1 MSAADTQTIKSLA
14 GVTVPL
20 IEARNVTRIL
30 PGIVPTTLVRGID
43 LAIRKNEF
51 VAITGPSGSGKS
63 SLLYLLGLLDLPT
76 SGEVLIRGAETTAMA
91 EEDRA
96 YARLTMLG
104 FVFQFHFLLP
114 EFTVLENVMLPMRAL
129 GKLSKPEMLARGG
142 DLLGSLGLGDHMNK
156 RPDQLSGGQRQRVA
170 VARALAN
177 EPPVILADEPTGSL
191 DSKASE
197 QVFEVLRDLV
207 HKQGKTVVAVTHDLD
222 MAARMDRRV
231 ELVDGAIVADK
242 KISAR
247 A

>member
-1 MSAADTQTIKSLA
+1 MSET
-14 GVTVPL
+14 PL

-30 PGIVPTTLVRGID
+30 PGIVPTTLVQNVD

-63 SLLYLLGLLDLPT
+63 SLLYLLGLLDFPT
-76 SGEVLIRGAETTAMA
+76 SGEVLIEGQATTHMP

-96 YARLTMLG
+96 FARLTMLG

-129 GKLSKPEMLARGG
+129 GKLSKAQMRTRGG
-142 DLLGSLGLGDHMNK
+142 DLLGSFGLGEHIHK

-207 HKQGKTVVAVTHDLD
+207 HVEGKTVVAVTHDLA
-222 MAARMDRRV
+222 MAERMDRHIELLDGRV
-231 ELVDGAIVADK
+231 RIDEQHGV
-242 KISAR
+242 R
-247 A
+247 Q